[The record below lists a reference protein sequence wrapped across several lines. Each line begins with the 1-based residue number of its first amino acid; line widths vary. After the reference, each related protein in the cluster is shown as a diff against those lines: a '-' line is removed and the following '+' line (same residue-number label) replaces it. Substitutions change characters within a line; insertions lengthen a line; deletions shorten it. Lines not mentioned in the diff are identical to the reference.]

1 MNEIFLD
8 TETTGLSVDNGH
20 RILEIACIE
29 TIELVPTKKIF
40 HVLIDPERKI
50 SEDATKIH
58 GYTDSTFVGKE
69 KFKDIADEFINFINN
84 KKLIIHNAPFDVSF
98 LNYELR
104 KINKKI
110 IENKNVVDSLEI
122 ARSKFPGVSNSLNNL
137 CKRFGIDISKRT
149 KHNALLDCELLRE
162 VYINLTGQK
171 EPSMALYENEDIFD
185 DIPDTKKLNREY
197 SKMIIM
203 PSEKEKEE
211 HSNFLKEQIKKNY
224 F

>member
-29 TIELVPTKKIF
+29 TAELVPTKKIF

-58 GYTDSTFVGKE
+58 GYTDSTFVGKK

>member
-58 GYTDSTFVGKE
+58 GYTDSTFVGKK

>member
-58 GYTDSTFVGKE
+58 GYTDSTFVGKK

-171 EPSMALYENEDIFD
+171 EPTMALYENEDIFD

-211 HSNFLKEQIKKNY
+211 HSNFLKGQIKKNY

>member
-29 TIELVPTKKIF
+29 TAELVPTKKIF

-104 KINKKI
+104 KINKRI

-122 ARSKFPGVSNSLNNL
+122 ARSKFPGASNSLNNL

-171 EPSMALYENEDIFD
+171 EPLMVFHENEDIFD
-185 DIPDTKKLNREY
+185 DIPNNKKLNREY

-203 PSEKEKEE
+203 PSEKEKKE

>member
-29 TIELVPTKKIF
+29 TAELVPTKKIF

-58 GYTDSTFVGKE
+58 GYTDSTFVGKK

-171 EPSMALYENEDIFD
+171 EPTMALYENEDIFD